1 VRTGRAPSGWEALA
15 HGDDVRPVLPVVTTS
30 GTGRLPAG
38 RLRVAVLGGSL
49 IGLTT
54 ALVLRDIGCEVDVY
68 ERSRMPL
75 EGRGVGIVLHPTTVR
90 YLLENHLLDLDRV
103 STSATWHRYLAD
115 DGSVLAEAHRRHHF
129 TGYNTLYGT
138 LLHAFDRDRYHLDS
152 EATGIRQT
160 ADEVEVTFADSRTAT
175 ADLVVGADGV
185 SSSTRRAMLP
195 DVRQRYG
202 GYVAWR
208 AVVDERELTP
218 ETFAA
223 LDDSLTYHVRP
234 GSHALTYPI
243 PNYDGE
249 VEPGR
254 RLVNL
259 VWYRNVAEGAPLADL
274 LTDRSGRRR
283 DVSLPPGAVRDEH
296 LADFRATARAQLPPA
311 LAEVAEKSSSPFL
324 QVMVD
329 VEVPRMA
336 FGRVAL
342 VGDAAFAVRPHAAAA
357 TAKGADD
364 VWALAAA
371 LLRAAGDVPAA
382 LSLWEPAQLDLG
394 RALLARTRDL
404 GEGAQFRNDWVPG
417 DPALTF
423 GLRVPG
429 DSADMRV
436 T

>member
-1 VRTGRAPSGWEALA
+1 MTAEEAGR
-15 HGDDVRPVLPVVTTS
+15 
-30 GTGRLPAG
+30 PAG
-38 RLRVAVLGGSL
+38 RRPLRVAVLGGSL

-54 ALVLRDIGCEVDVY
+54 GLVFRDIGCDVDVY
-68 ERSRMPL
+68 ERSRSPL

-90 YLLENHLLDLDRV
+90 YLLENRLLDLSAV
-103 STSATWHRYLAD
+103 STSAAYHRYLAD
-115 DGSVLAEAHRRHHF
+115 DGSVLTEDARRHHF

-138 LLHAFDRDRYHLDS
+138 LLNAFGRDRYHLGS

-160 ADEVEVTFADSRTAT
+160 ADEVEIAFADGRTAT
-175 ADLVVGADGV
+175 CDLLVGADGV
-185 SSSTRRAMLP
+185 SSFTRRAMLP

-208 AVVDERELTP
+208 GVVDERELSP
-218 ETFAA
+218 ATFAA
-223 LDDSLTYHVRP
+223 LDDSLTYYVRP
-234 GSHALTYPI
+234 GTHALTYPI
-243 PNYDGE
+243 PHYDGA
-249 VEPGR
+249 VEPGH
-254 RLVNL
+254 RLMNL
-259 VWYRNVAEGAPLADL
+259 VWYRNVPEGPALADL
-274 LTDRSGRRR
+274 LTDRSGKRR

-296 LADFRATARAQLPPA
+296 LADFRATAREQLPPP
-311 LAEVAEKSSSPFL
+311 LAEVADKSPAPFL

-336 FGRVAL
+336 FDRVAL

-371 LLRAAGDVPAA
+371 LVRSGGDVREA
-382 LSLWEPAQLDLG
+382 LRLWEPGQLDLG

-404 GEGAQFRNDWVPG
+404 GEGAQFRSDGVPG
-417 DPALTF
+417 DPSLTF

-429 DSADMRV
+429 DSADMPVR
-436 T
+436 